1 MKRKKGTRAWIVR
14 LKEGAGMRL
23 PIALLLGAFLVLAQ
37 APGAAGQPNKPRAI
51 QIIEQAEKNPNDRA
65 LLANSLSEI
74 DREIAS
80 APRLAVNHYVRGW
93 LLSHLGRLE
102 EAVRAYDKAVE
113 IDPKF
118 ADAYYNAGVVLADL
132 GRTDEALKR
141 WYAATEA
148 DPKLVDAY
156 YNAGQLHYNRK
167 EFAKALD
174 RWSKARAL
182 APDDFDVAKKVLQ
195 AYNALGD
202 RGAAVK
208 AREAVFQI
216 WRTSSDP
223 GVRRLTEYVFDQ
235 FDVGKT
241 HVYAYETFEPKGDL
255 YYVYTFRVAGPKGK
269 LVGSVQ
275 LESSAAIRKM
285 GTPYILGVTTGS
297 RHETLSQ
304 SFKAL
309 PAYDTLRPIVTKII
323 EERFAA
329 APK

>member
-1 MKRKKGTRAWIVR
+1 MKTGKGAMAGIVR
-14 LKEGAGMRL
+14 MKGGAGMRL
-23 PIALLLGAFLVLAQ
+23 PIILLFCAFLFPAQ
-37 APGAAGQPNKPRAI
+37 TAGAAGQPRAI
-51 QIIEQAEKNPNDRA
+51 QIIEQAEKNPNDKA
-65 LLANSLSEI
+65 LLTNSLSEI

-102 EAVRAYDKAVE
+102 ESVVAYDRAVE

-132 GRTDEALKR
+132 GRTEEALKR

-148 DPKLVDAY
+148 DPKHVDAY
-156 YNAGQLHYNRK
+156 YNAGQVHYNRK

-182 APDDFDVAKKVLQ
+182 APDDFDIAKKVLQ

-202 RGAAVK
+202 RGAAAK
-208 AREAVFQI
+208 ARETVFQI
-216 WRTSSDP
+216 WRTSNNP

-235 FDVGKT
+235 FDVGAT
-241 HVYAYETFEPKGDL
+241 HVYAYETFEPKGDM
-255 YYVYTFRVAGPKGK
+255 YYVYTFRVAGANGK
-269 LVGSVQ
+269 LAGSVQ
-275 LESSAAIRKM
+275 LESSAVIREM
-285 GTPYILGVTTGS
+285 RTPYILGVTTGN

-309 PAYDTLRPIVTKII
+309 PTYDTLRPIVTKII
-323 EERFAA
+323 AERFAA
-329 APK
+329 TPK